1 MWSRSPGPHG
11 ESGVGSLRRAG
22 FLRRHVGRAKVGQWA
37 FRCDRCGARACWG
50 ELVRC
55 GDGKIADSCAAA
67 CPRRAERVAVAE
79 DGSARRGGMR
89 DVARVAGVSVSTVAN
104 VLSRP
109 SIVAP
114 ETRRR
119 VQEAMTRV
127 GYVRNGPARVLR
139 GMPSAIVG
147 SVLLDLANPFYAQV
161 NRGIEDR
168 LADQGCLVLA
178 GSTDLDAA
186 KERRLLRLLEE
197 QAVRGVIIA
206 PIVPDLTGLQEFSGR
221 GTPVVLVDH
230 PRGRMDLCSVAVDDV
245 LGGRLAAEHLLALGH
260 RRIAYLSGSVNA
272 VSVKQRRAGFFQAL
286 AAVGLDPEEVLLDVR
301 MPIEPPELAPQAL
314 EQILSASPRPTA
326 VLCVNDTVALDVLR
340 GLERAGVRVP
350 ADMSVVGYDDL
361 PFAARLS
368 PPLTT
373 VAQPTYQL
381 GYTAAD
387 LLLDE
392 ARSDHMHRE
401 VLFQPS
407 LVARS
412 STAAVPG
419 GR

>member
-1 MWSRSPGPHG
+1 
-11 ESGVGSLRRAG
+11 
-22 FLRRHVGRAKVGQWA
+22 
-37 FRCDRCGARACWG
+37 
-50 ELVRC
+50 
-55 GDGKIADSCAAA
+55 
-67 CPRRAERVAVAE
+67 
-79 DGSARRGGMR
+79 MR
-89 DVARVAGVSVSTVAN
+89 DVARAAGVSVSTVAN

-139 GMPSAIVG
+139 GVPSAIVG

-168 LADQGCLVLA
+168 LADQSCLVLA

-186 KERRLLRLLEE
+186 KERRLLGLLEE
-197 QAVRGVIIA
+197 QAVRGVIIS
-206 PIVPDLTGLQEFSGR
+206 PIDPDLTRLQELSRR

-230 PRGRMDLCSVAVDDV
+230 PRGRTDLCCVAVDDV

-272 VSVKQRRAGFFQAL
+272 VSVKQRRAGLFQAL
-286 AAVGLDPEEVLLDVR
+286 EAAGLDSSEVLLDVR
-301 MPIEPPELAPQAL
+301 MPIEPPQLPPQAI

-326 VLCVNDTVALDVLR
+326 VLCVNDSVALDVLR
-340 GLERAGVRVP
+340 GLESAGVRVP
-350 ADMSVVGYDDL
+350 AEMSVVGYDDL

-368 PPLTT
+368 PSLTT
-373 VAQPTYQL
+373 VAQPTYRL
-381 GYTAAD
+381 GYAAAD

-392 ARSDHMHRE
+392 ARGDHTHRE

-407 LVARS
+407 LVARA
-412 STAAVPG
+412 STAAAPV
-419 GR
+419 RR

>member
-1 MWSRSPGPHG
+1 MVEDRS
-11 ESGVGSLRRAG
+11 AG
-22 FLRRHVGRAKVGQWA
+22 
-37 FRCDRCGARACWG
+37 
-50 ELVRC
+50 
-55 GDGKIADSCAAA
+55 
-67 CPRRAERVAVAE
+67 
-79 DGSARRGGMR
+79 RGGMG
-89 DVARVAGVSVSTVAN
+89 DVARAAGVSVSTVAN

-119 VQEAMTRV
+119 VQEAMIRV

-168 LADQGCLVLA
+168 LAYQGCLVLA
-178 GSTDLDAA
+178 GSTDLDAD
-186 KERRLLRLLEE
+186 KEQRLLGLLEE

-206 PIVPDLTGLQEFSGR
+206 PIDPDLTRLQELSGR

-230 PRGRMDLCSVAVDDV
+230 PRGRTDLCSVAVDDM
-245 LGGRLAAEHLLALGH
+245 LGGQLAAEHLLALGH

-272 VSVKQRRAGFFQAL
+272 VSVEQRRKGVFQAL
-286 AAVGLDPEEVLLDVR
+286 AAAGLDSDEVLLDIR
-301 MPIEPPELAPQAL
+301 MPIEPPELPPQAV

-326 VLCVNDTVALDVLR
+326 VLCVNDAVALDVLR
-340 GLERAGVRVP
+340 RLESAGVRVP

-361 PFAARLS
+361 QFAARLS

-381 GYTAAD
+381 GYAAAD

-392 ARSDHMHRE
+392 ARSDHTHRE

-407 LVARS
+407 LVARA
-412 STAAVPG
+412 STAAAPVD
-419 GR
+419 R

>member
-1 MWSRSPGPHG
+1 
-11 ESGVGSLRRAG
+11 
-22 FLRRHVGRAKVGQWA
+22 
-37 FRCDRCGARACWG
+37 
-50 ELVRC
+50 LVE
-55 GDGKIADSCAAA
+55 DS
-67 CPRRAERVAVAE
+67 
-79 DGSARRGGMR
+79 SARRGGMR
-89 DVARVAGVSVSTVAN
+89 DVARVAGVSISTVAN

-109 SIVAP
+109 AIVAP

-119 VQEAMTRV
+119 VQEAMARV

-139 GMPSAIVG
+139 GVPSAIVG

-168 LADQGCLVLA
+168 LTDQGCLVLA

-186 KERRLLRLLEE
+186 KERRLLGLLEE
-197 QAVRGVIIA
+197 QAVRGVIVA
-206 PIVPDLTGLQEFSGR
+206 PIDPDLTRLQELSRR

-230 PRGRMDLCSVAVDDV
+230 PRGRTDLCCVTVDDV

-272 VSVKQRRAGFFQAL
+272 VSVKQRRAGMFQAL
-286 AAVGLDPEEVLLDVR
+286 AAAGLDSDKALLDVR
-301 MPIEPPELAPQAL
+301 MPIEPPELPPQAI
-314 EQILSASPRPTA
+314 EMILNVTPRPTA

-340 GLERAGVRVP
+340 GLESAGVRVP

-361 PFAARLS
+361 QFAARLS
-368 PPLTT
+368 PSLTT
-373 VAQPTYQL
+373 VAQPIYQL
-381 GYTAAD
+381 GYAAAD

-392 ARSDHMHRE
+392 ARSDHTHRE

-407 LVARS
+407 LVVRA
-412 STAAVPG
+412 STAVAPAD
-419 GR
+419 R